1 MDPIFANL
9 DKETL
14 FDFTRPSRYELVNY
28 LIDDGKKHP
37 FALILPGGAY
47 AIVANSIEG
56 KPIAEALNEKGYNA
70 FVLFYRVKDEA
81 RFPNPQDD
89 VKRAVNEIFAH
100 ADEWGVDTK
109 GWSLWGFS
117 AGGHL
122 AASYCLD
129 EFDATK
135 PATVMLGYAVITMG
149 EKTHPE
155 SRDFLLGKDAD
166 PSMIDRMSVERH
178 VTSSYPSAYVWCGD
192 ADDLVDPDNTRM
204 MGKALDEAGVPNITR
219 VFEGIPHGAALAKGT
234 NAEHWFGDALEFWE
248 QQRDSGR
255 YTER

>member
-1 MDPIFANL
+1 MKMEPIL
-9 DKETL
+9 DKEVL
-14 FDFTRPSRYELVNY
+14 FDFTRPSRYELVSY
-28 LIDDGKKHP
+28 LIDDRKKHP

-47 AIVANSIEG
+47 AIVANSVEG
-56 KPIAEALNEKGYNA
+56 KPIAEALNKKGYNA

-100 ADEWGVDTK
+100 ADEWGVDTE
-109 GWSLWGFS
+109 GWSLWGSS

-129 EFDATK
+129 EFDAPK
-135 PATVMLGYAVITMG
+135 PATVVLCYAVITMG

-166 PSMIDRMSVERH
+166 PSMIDRMSVEKH
-178 VTSSYPSAYVWCGD
+178 ISPFYPAAYVWCGD

-204 MGKALDEAGVPNITR
+204 MGKALDTAGVPNITE

-234 NAEHWFGDALEFWE
+234 DAEHWFGDAVEFWE
-248 QQRDSGR
+248 EQRKAGR
-255 YTER
+255 NTER